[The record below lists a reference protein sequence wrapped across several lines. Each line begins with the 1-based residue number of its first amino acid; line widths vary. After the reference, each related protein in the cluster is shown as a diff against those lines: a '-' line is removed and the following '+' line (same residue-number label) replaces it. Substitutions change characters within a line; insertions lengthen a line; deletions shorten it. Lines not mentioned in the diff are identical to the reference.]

1 MVERHIRLNETEDV
15 KEFVNEAA
23 KCDFDIDISYNR
35 IVIDAKSIFKYS
47 RRHGTKAAAMD
58 GQLTEAVKAQRSE
71 KLLALH
77 DIRAKEY
84 EEAMIGKTI
93 ELLIEEEI
101 EEDGKSWYVGH
112 SREYVRAVIE
122 KTDAH
127 QVNDLVEA
135 KVTGFVTDH
144 LLRAE

>member
-1 MVERHIRLNETEDV
+1 
-15 KEFVNEAA
+15 
-23 KCDFDIDISYNR
+23 
-35 IVIDAKSIFKYS
+35 
-47 RRHGTKAAAMD
+47 MD

-71 KLLALH
+71 KLLELH

-93 ELLIEEEI
+93 ELLLEEEI
-101 EEDGKSWYVGH
+101 EEDGKMWYVGH

-122 KTDAH
+122 KTEVH